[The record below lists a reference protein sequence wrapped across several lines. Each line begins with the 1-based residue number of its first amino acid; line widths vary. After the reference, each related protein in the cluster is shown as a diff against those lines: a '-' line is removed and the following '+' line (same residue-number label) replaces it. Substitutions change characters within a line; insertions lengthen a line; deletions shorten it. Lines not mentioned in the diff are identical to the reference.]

1 VVEASCGDKPEI
13 DWASLTYADF
23 ARMAGD
29 GRLSKYEKIGFPD
42 SYRAGYE
49 EAIFADIRTKLLR
62 LGERG
67 MTVLDIGPGCSDVAA
82 MLIRLCEEQGHQL
95 HLVDSP
101 EMLSQLPDRGC
112 IRKHPGKFPQC
123 RDDLAGMRGQV
134 QAILCYSVFHYVFV
148 EASAF
153 EFVDVML
160 ELLSPGGEALVGD
173 IPNISKRRRFF
184 GSAAGVAFHR
194 SFTGTE
200 TSPSVEYDV
209 PVRGLIDDAVV
220 AAVVARARA
229 GGADAYVLPQP
240 PTLPM
245 ANRREDILIRKP

>member
-1 VVEASCGDKPEI
+1 VVEASGGDKPEI

-29 GRLSKYEKIGFPD
+29 ARLSKYEKIGFPD

-49 EAIFADIRTKLLR
+49 EAIFADIRSKLPR

-82 MLIRLCEEQGHQL
+82 MLIGLCAEQGHQF

-101 EMLSQLPDRGC
+101 EMLSQLPDCGG

-123 RDDLAGMRGQV
+123 RDELAEMRGQV
-134 QAILCYSVFHYVFV
+134 QVILCYSVFHYVFV

-160 ELLSPGGEALVGD
+160 ELLSPGGEALIGD

-184 GSAAGVAFHR
+184 RSAAGAAFHR

-200 TSPSVEYDV
+200 TLPAVEYDV
-209 PVRGLIDDAVV
+209 PVPGSIDDAVV
-220 AAVVARARA
+220 AAMVARARA

-240 PTLPM
+240 ATLPM